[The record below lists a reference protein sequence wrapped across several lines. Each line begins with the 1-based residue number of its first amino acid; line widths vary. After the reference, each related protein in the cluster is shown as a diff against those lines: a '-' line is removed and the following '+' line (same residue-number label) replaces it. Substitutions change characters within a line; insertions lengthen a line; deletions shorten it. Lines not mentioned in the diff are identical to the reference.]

1 MAVVDG
7 RLQAEGPGVLR
18 YSGTALQEQ
27 LSARKDTVGTVAQVL
42 SNFHYKELSIE
53 LDKSADGPGTIL
65 LRMEGSNPRV
75 LEGHPFSFNISIESD
90 FNKLGRIAQGGLK
103 AVTDVIRQTDRPA
116 VHE

>member
-1 MAVVDG
+1 
-7 RLQAEGPGVLR
+7 
-18 YSGTALQEQ
+18 
-27 LSARKDTVGTVAQVL
+27 
-42 SNFHYKELSIE
+42 
-53 LDKSADGPGTIL
+53 
-65 LRMEGSNPRV
+65 MEGSNPRV